1 MTLPKATTEAIK
13 AEAER
18 YAGLMIWVNQSIEP
32 DGPMFHE
39 YISVTSYQAGAT
51 EWAGRAEG
59 ILIPALELIQKKLTG
74 INDTITNDILA
85 IATNALAKYKEV
97 SNG

>member
-1 MTLPKATTEAIK
+1 MRLPKEMTEAIK

-18 YAGLMIWVNQSIEP
+18 YAGLMIWVNQSTEP

-51 EWAGRAEG
+51 EWAGKAEEH
-59 ILIPALELIQKKLTG
+59 LVPALEWIKTYGPCDDLT
-74 INDTITNDILA
+74 IKFID
-85 IATNALAKYKEV
+85 NALAKYKEV
-97 SNG
+97 TGGE